1 MTETLVEGLVLG
13 SLYALIALGPSLVY
27 GLMKVL
33 DIANAAALT
42 LGAYLAL
49 VVTQSTGSLLL
60 GVAVAMVVGAALG
73 WLAQRFLYLPILGR
87 GPIVTLITSIGLYMI
102 AGELFRMIF
111 GPLQRNGPGALPFGS
126 FTFAGTVIEPVDVL
140 GIVLGIG
147 VLVASWWVLGRTR
160 VGIVWRAV
168 AQDGATASTIGIN
181 SKRVIGAV
189 FMLGYGLTA
198 LAGVLLGIKYDAI
211 TPTLGDV
218 PAYKMLA
225 IIILGGLGSPL
236 GTIAAGLLIGL
247 AETFTVATIGFVIP
261 RDSIA
266 FLALV
271 VILLVRPQGLIPS
284 RVVRVKV

>member
-1 MTETLVEGLVLG
+1 MTASIVEGLVLG

-49 VVTQSTGSLLL
+49 VVTQAFGSLAL
-60 GVAVAMVVGAALG
+60 GVAVAVVAGAALG
-73 WLAQRFLYLPILGR
+73 WLAQRFLYLPILDR

-102 AGELFRMIF
+102 AGELFRLVF
-111 GPLQRNGPGALPFGS
+111 GPLQRNGPGNLPFSS
-126 FTFAGTVIEPVDVL
+126 FRVAGIVIEPVDVVV
-140 GIVLGIG
+140 IVLGVG
-147 VLVASWWVLGRTR
+147 VLLATWWVLSRTR
-160 VGIVWRAV
+160 TGIVWRAV
-168 AQDGATASTIGIN
+168 AQDGPTASAVGIN
-181 SKRVIGAV
+181 SKRVIGTV
-189 FMLGYGLTA
+189 FMLGYGLSA
-198 LAGVLLGIKYDAI
+198 LAGVLLAIKYDAI
-211 TPTLGDV
+211 MPTLGDI

-236 GTIAAGLLIGL
+236 GTIAASLLIGL
-247 AETFTVATIGFVIP
+247 AETLTVSTIGFVIP

-266 FLALV
+266 FIALV
-271 VILLVRPQGLIPS
+271 IVLLVRPQGLIPS

>member
-1 MTETLVEGLVLG
+1 MTGTLIEGLGLG
-13 SLYALIALGPSLVY
+13 SLYALIALGPCLVY

-49 VVTQSTGSLLL
+49 VVGQSTGSLLL
-60 GVAVAMVVGAALG
+60 GVAVAVVVGAALG
-73 WLAQRFLYLPILGR
+73 WLAQRYLYLPILSR

-102 AGELFRMIF
+102 AGELFRLVF
-111 GPLQRNGPGALPFGS
+111 GPLQQSGPGNLPFDNIRI
-126 FTFAGTVIEPVDVL
+126 AGAVVEPVDIVI
-140 GIVLGIG
+140 IVLGIG
-147 VLVASWWVLGRTR
+147 VLAATWWVLSRTR

-168 AQDGATASTIGIN
+168 AQDGPTASAIGIN
-181 SKRVIGAV
+181 SKRVIGTV
-189 FMLGYGLTA
+189 FMLGYGLSA

-211 TPTLGDV
+211 TPTLGDI

-236 GTIAAGLLIGL
+236 GAIAAGLLIGL
-247 AETFTVATIGFVIP
+247 AETTIVATMGFVIP

>member
-1 MTETLVEGLVLG
+1 MTGSLVEGLVLG
-13 SLYALIALGPSLVY
+13 SLYALIALGPCLVY

-49 VVTQSTGSLLL
+49 VAGRATGSLLL
-60 GVAVAMVVGAALG
+60 GVVVAVVAGAGLG
-73 WLAQRFLYLPILGR
+73 WLAQRYLYLPILDR

-102 AGELFRMIF
+102 AGELFRLTF
-111 GPLQRNGPGALPFGS
+111 GPLQQNGPGKIPLGNINI
-126 FTFAGTVIEPVDVL
+126 AGAIVEPVDL
-140 GIVLGIG
+140 LIIILGIG
-147 VLVASWWVLGRTR
+147 VLIATWWVLSRTR

-168 AQDGATASTIGIN
+168 AQDGATASAIGIN
-181 SKRVIGAV
+181 SKRVIGTV
-189 FMLGYGLTA
+189 FMLGYGLSA
-198 LAGVLLGIKYDAI
+198 LAGVLLAIKYDAI
-211 TPTLGDV
+211 TPTLGDI

-247 AETFTVATIGFVIP
+247 AETFTVANFGFVIP

-271 VILLVRPQGLIPS
+271 IILLVRPQGLIPS

>member
-1 MTETLVEGLVLG
+1 MTGTLIEGLVLG
-13 SLYALIALGPSLVY
+13 SLYSLIALGPCLVY

-49 VVTQSTGSLLL
+49 VVTQATGNIVL
-60 GVAVAMVVGAALG
+60 GVVVAMVVGAGLG
-73 WLAQRFLYLPILGR
+73 WLVQRFLYLPILDR

-102 AGELFRMIF
+102 AGELFRLIF
-111 GPLQRNGPGALPFGS
+111 GPLQRGGAFKLPMNDIHV
-126 FTFAGTVIEPVDVL
+126 AGAVIEPVDLIIVVL
-140 GIVLGIG
+140 GLG
-147 VLVASWWVLGRTR
+147 VLTATWLVLSRSR

-168 AQDGATASTIGIN
+168 AQDGPTATAIGIN
-181 SKRVIGAV
+181 SKRVIGVV
-189 FMLGYGLTA
+189 FMLGYALSA
-198 LAGVLLGIKYDAI
+198 LAGVLLSVKYDSISPA
-211 TPTLGDV
+211 LGDI

-247 AETFTVATIGFVIP
+247 AETLTVSTVGFVIP

-266 FLALV
+266 FIALV
-271 VILLVRPQGLIPS
+271 LVLLLRPQGLIPS

>member
-1 MTETLVEGLVLG
+1 MTGTLVEGLVLG
-13 SLYALIALGPSLVY
+13 SLYALIALGPCLVY

-49 VVTQSTGSLLL
+49 VVTQSTHSLLV
-60 GVAVAMVVGAALG
+60 GVAVAVVVGAGLG
-73 WLAQRFLYLPILGR
+73 WLAQRYLYLPILDR

-102 AGELFRMIF
+102 AGELFRMVF
-111 GPLQRNGPGALPFGS
+111 GPLERNGPGKLPLGNLRV
-126 FTFAGTVIEPVDVL
+126 AGTVIEPVDLLIVIL
-140 GIVLGIG
+140 GVG
-147 VLVASWWVLGRTR
+147 VLVATWWVLSRTR
-160 VGIVWRAV
+160 VGVVWRAV
-168 AQDGATASTIGIN
+168 AQDGPTASSIGIN
-181 SKRVIGAV
+181 SKRVIGTV
-189 FMLGYGLTA
+189 FMLGYGLSA

-211 TPTLGDV
+211 SPTLGDI

-247 AETFTVATIGFVIP
+247 AETFTVSLVGFVIP

-284 RVVRVKV
+284 RVVRIKV